1 MAANRHHAPVVHV
14 EKPNVQSLIVTPPD
28 VRRCIGYSDVMSEQ
42 TKLNPPDACLKA
54 IKPLTW
60 ADVFSLWRDAESKLP
75 HWVEHYTRSGFD
87 SWDDWRTNTLRD
99 LHCRDLEWALFEIT
113 DPLSVVPSFL
123 GGPFRPWITRYYE
136 GAKHRT
142 FRELAKHPAVQ
153 GNAIIREMRA
163 NFPKETYLVGLRTAR
178 GIIIIEGMHRCCA
191 LALAA
196 ENGKAIESRVF
207 IALAAFQGELPE
219 MGRANSPT

>member
-1 MAANRHHAPVVHV
+1 
-14 EKPNVQSLIVTPPD
+14 VTLPGLRPY
-28 VRRCIGYSDVMSEQ
+28 IGYSDVMSEQ
-42 TKLNPPDACLKA
+42 AKLNPQDACLKPV
-54 IKPLTW
+54 KPLTW

-75 HWVEHYTRSGFD
+75 HWIEHYTKSGFD
-87 SWDDWRTNTLRD
+87 SWDDWRTNTLKD
-99 LHCRDLEWALFEIT
+99 LRCRDLEWTLFEIT
-113 DPLSVVPSFL
+113 DPLRVVPSLL
-123 GGPFRPWITRYYE
+123 GGSFRPWITRYYE
-136 GAKHRT
+136 GAKHKT

-153 GNAIIREMRA
+153 GNAIIREMVK

-196 ENGKAIESRVF
+196 ENGKTIESSVF
-207 IALAAFQGELPE
+207 IALAGFEGELPE